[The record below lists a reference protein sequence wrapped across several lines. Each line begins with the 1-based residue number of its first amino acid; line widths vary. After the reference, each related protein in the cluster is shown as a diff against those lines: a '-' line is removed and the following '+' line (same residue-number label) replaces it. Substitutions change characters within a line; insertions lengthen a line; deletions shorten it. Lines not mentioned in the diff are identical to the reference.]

1 MIAALSLAV
10 ATFLATV
17 PWGEGLI
24 GLLRAQG
31 IGKQIRV
38 EGPQGHE
45 VKRGTP
51 TMGGILFL
59 APVFLFGALLAWRTP
74 RLWAP
79 LAVTLAFGAL
89 GAVDDVRGLRDVEGV
104 GWLARRKFPWQAA
117 LGLAG
122 GVALY
127 AAGAP
132 HTVALPFVRL
142 TIDLGLGYIP
152 AAAFVIVAMANAV
165 NFNDGLDGLAGGTS
179 AAAFAALGAI
189 ALAGVKAD
197 QSLAL
202 LSAVFVGGLLA
213 FLWYNVHPARLFMGD
228 LGALALGAGLAAV
241 ALMTE
246 HWLLL
251 PLVGGIYVLEVV
263 SVILQVA
270 YFKLTHGRRIF
281 RMAPLHC
288 HFEVCGWPETQ
299 IVLRAWILAIV
310 LGVVGVALAHSG
322 WARW

>member
-1 MIAALSLAV
+1 MIGALSLAV

-17 PWGEGLI
+17 PWGQALV
-24 GLLRAQG
+24 LWLQRQG

-38 EGPQGHE
+38 DGPQSHE

-59 APVFLFGALLAWRTP
+59 VPILLFGGILAWRTP
-74 RLWAP
+74 RLWGP
-79 LAVTLAFGAL
+79 LAVTLIFAVL
-89 GAVDDVRGLRDVEGV
+89 GAVDDLRGLKDRQGV
-104 GWLARRKFPWQAA
+104 GWLARWKFPWQVV

-122 GVALY
+122 ATALY
-127 AAGAP
+127 FAGAP
-132 HTVALPFVRL
+132 TQVAVPLAHMS
-142 TIDLGLGYIP
+142 IGLGIAYIP

-165 NFNDGLDGLAGGTS
+165 NLNDGLDGLAGGTT
-179 AAAFAALGAI
+179 AAAFAAFGVI
-189 ALAGVKAD
+189 ALVAPQPDPA
-197 QSLAL
+197 LAL
-202 LSAVFVGGLLA
+202 LSAIFVGSILA
-213 FLWYNVHPARLFMGD
+213 FLWYNAHPARMFMGD

-251 PLVGGIYVLEVV
+251 PLVGALFVAEVL
-263 SVILQVA
+263 SVILQVG

-288 HFEVCGWPETQ
+288 HFELCGWPETQ
-299 IVLRAWILAIV
+299 IVLRAWIVAV
-310 LGVVGVALAHSG
+310 ALGALGVALAAAG
-322 WARW
+322 

>member
-1 MIAALSLAV
+1 MIVALCLAI

-24 GLLRAQG
+24 GWLRARG
-31 IGKQIRV
+31 IGKQIRA
-38 EGPQGHE
+38 EGPQSHT

-51 TMGGILFL
+51 TMGGVLFL
-59 APVFLFGALLAWRTP
+59 VPVLAFGALLAWRTP

-79 LAVTLAFGAL
+79 LAVTLMFGAL
-89 GAVDDVRGLRDVEGV
+89 GAVDDLRGLRDVQGV
-104 GWLARRKFPWQAA
+104 GWLARWKFPWQAA

-122 GVALY
+122 GTLLY
-127 AAGAP
+127 LAGAP
-132 HTVALPFVRL
+132 HTVTLPFVGRAF
-142 TIDLGLGYIP
+142 DLGLGYIP
-152 AAAFVIVAMANAV
+152 AAAFVIVGMANAV

-179 AAAFAALGAI
+179 AVAFAAYGVI
-189 ALAGVKAD
+189 ALTAVRSD
-197 QSLAL
+197 PAL
-202 LSAVFVGGLLA
+202 GLLCAVFVGGILA

-246 HWLLL
+246 LWLLL
-251 PLVGGIYVLEVV
+251 PLVGAIFVLEVV
-263 SVILQVA
+263 SVILQVG

-288 HFEVCGWPETQ
+288 HFEQCGWPETQ
-299 IVLRAWILAIV
+299 IVLRSWIVAV
-310 LGVVGVALAHSG
+310 LLGLLGVALAVVQ
-322 WARW
+322 